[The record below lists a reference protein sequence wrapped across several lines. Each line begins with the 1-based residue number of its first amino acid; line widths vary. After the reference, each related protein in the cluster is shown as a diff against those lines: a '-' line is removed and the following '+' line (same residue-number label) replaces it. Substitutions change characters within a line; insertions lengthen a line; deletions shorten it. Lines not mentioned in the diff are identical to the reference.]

1 MIFPVIFVGAIF
13 FHGIAGL
20 LNGNV
25 HTGTTSSPDGAVLHQ
40 TLAQLVVELEKR
52 VNDLQNKVNTL
63 ETEKQ
68 NNVVLNTQLK
78 TELSTQ
84 GRTLESLQRVLHQ
97 QIASVLSLQ
106 TKEEFYNVFS
116 SQLNDSL
123 QNLTTDHEKLKSK
136 VEVMK
141 NLSIMP
147 MKNDINNMQGHIN
160 DILAAQG
167 SLSWNLSHVQN
178 DLHDLYEHV
187 HQEKPGFTAYVDGT
201 FNAPG
206 TIILPHVYSNFG
218 SLYDPNTGVFT
229 ADRSGLYG
237 FYLGIECVD
246 TGFKV
251 VELVRDGSRIAH
263 AACFPQSGVPY
274 YGSSFSVQHIE
285 KGSKV
290 WAIDA
295 YDSGG
300 SRIGL
305 GGKTTLSGIL
315 IS

>member
-20 LNGNV
+20 PNGNV
-25 HTGTTSSPDGAVLHQ
+25 HTGTTRSPDGAVLHQ

-106 TKEEFYNVFS
+106 TKEELYNVFS

-141 NLSIMP
+141 
-147 MKNDINNMQGHIN
+147 
-160 DILAAQG
+160 
-167 SLSWNLSHVQN
+167 
-178 DLHDLYEHV
+178 
-187 HQEKPGFTAYVDGT
+187 
-201 FNAPG
+201 
-206 TIILPHVYSNFG
+206 
-218 SLYDPNTGVFT
+218 
-229 ADRSGLYG
+229 
-237 FYLGIECVD
+237 
-246 TGFKV
+246 
-251 VELVRDGSRIAH
+251 
-263 AACFPQSGVPY
+263 
-274 YGSSFSVQHIE
+274 
-285 KGSKV
+285 SK
-290 WAIDA
+290 
-295 YDSGG
+295 
-300 SRIGL
+300 
-305 GGKTTLSGIL
+305 
-315 IS
+315 